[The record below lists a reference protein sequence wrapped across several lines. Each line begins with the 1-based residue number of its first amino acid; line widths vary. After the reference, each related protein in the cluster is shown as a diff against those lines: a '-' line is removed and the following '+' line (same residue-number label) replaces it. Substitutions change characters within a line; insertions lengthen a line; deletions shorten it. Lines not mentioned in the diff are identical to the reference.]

1 MPGSLCLSHRIVVHE
16 SRVFCLRAIW
26 LHCIASLRRCR
37 SDCSQLCLRSFYFD
51 HFGFRLQTRPHFM
64 QHIIII
70 LIINE
75 PIRHMICFPSV
86 FKCLSTRTA
95 VRPYLAND
103 ACVCNSFQEEHEI
116 CFVRLLLLFDA
127 IAFLSTRSQHQI
139 ERRRKKKKTEHKFC
153 RMREIIAQVFR
164 SKATFLINCGF
175 LHDK

>member
-51 HFGFRLQTRPHFM
+51 HFGFRLQTRPRFM

-116 CFVRLLLLFDA
+116 CFVRSAIIIIIRRNCLFVYA
-127 IAFLSTRSQHQI
+127 LATSN
-139 ERRRKKKKTEHKFC
+139 RKKKKEEKNGTQILQNERNNSTNLSIESHF
-153 RMREIIAQVFR
+153 F
-164 SKATFLINCGF
+164 
-175 LHDK
+175 D